1 MELFCILVR
10 SVSYLQVLQDLL
22 VLSAAIML
30 SNVAAVNAQVSVV
43 ALASLKGCDS
53 AGIRF
58 CSVIVQITLLQAA
71 TVKIS

>member
-43 ALASLKGCDS
+43 ALASFQGCDS